1 MKPYY
6 VVPVVIITSGN
17 VKDKIGLNEL
27 RGWRVG
33 TVTGYAVEEYLIENN
48 ANRFHLIGVNSVP
61 EGLRKVSS
69 GEIDAFVENLGIT
82 SYYIEKE
89 GIPNLRIAGDVGYKY
104 AVTIGVS
111 RKYPL
116 LASSVDKALN
126 SISRDELDD
135 IINKWISSGINRWLD
150 LSTVR
155 ALKVISLFI
164 LLLISGLIIITIFL
178 KRKLNRELDH
188 LRHVKSRL
196 SEKSELLQLITE
208 VTPIGAWDFNP
219 VKGTGYLEDQWYIM
233 FGYEPIHME
242 IKLDEM
248 DNYICP
254 DDLESSRNELMN
266 YVRSGGK
273 GLYESKL
280 RIRNS
285 EGKYCW
291 VLARGRA
298 VEWDANGIPKRVIGM
313 HINIHDLI
321 TAEENLKISEERFR
335 SLFMRSPIPLANVTV
350 DGKILEVNEGL
361 TKFLGYTLDDIPDL
375 DHLWPVIYPD
385 AEYREKVLSDWGN
398 LIRQVIAGNTD
409 IEQKRNE
416 YRIRCKDGTDRVTV
430 IFTNIISGTIL
441 LGFLDITD
449 RRRAEEEKHH
459 LQEQLFQSQRL
470 ESMGILAG
478 GIAHDFNNMLGIIIG
493 YAELAMT
500 ELTSGNSLYDY
511 FEQILDA
518 ARKSANLTR
527 QLLTFARSQSTSP
540 ELFNMNE
547 LIDSMLK
554 MLQRL
559 IGENIKLSWS
569 PSSNPCMVEI
579 DRSQFEQILMNLC
592 VNSKDAIRDVGK
604 ISIHTEEIFFDE
616 TYSLSHSE
624 SAPGH
629 YILLSIS
636 DTGCGMDAKTKK
648 HIFDPFFTTKGQGK
662 GTGLGLST
670 VYGIIKQN
678 MGFINVYS
686 EPGKGSVFNIYIP
699 RFSGESKGALLN
711 TDDDIPKGRGEVIL
725 IVEDDPAHLSMITR
739 MLGNLGYS
747 VVSANSP
754 ASAIKIMKENNEID
768 MFITDVIMPEM
779 NGGDL
784 AARLLEI
791 RPSVKYF
798 FMSGY
803 TPDIYLDNELLE
815 EGAAILQK
823 PFSLRNIAQKI
834 RKMLD

>member
-1 MKPYY
+1 
-6 VVPVVIITSGN
+6 
-17 VKDKIGLNEL
+17 
-27 RGWRVG
+27 
-33 TVTGYAVEEYLIENN
+33 
-48 ANRFHLIGVNSVP
+48 
-61 EGLRKVSS
+61 
-69 GEIDAFVENLGIT
+69 
-82 SYYIEKE
+82 
-89 GIPNLRIAGDVGYKY
+89 
-104 AVTIGVS
+104 
-111 RKYPL
+111 
-116 LASSVDKALN
+116 
-126 SISRDELDD
+126 
-135 IINKWISSGINRWLD
+135 
-150 LSTVR
+150 
-155 ALKVISLFI
+155 
-164 LLLISGLIIITIFL
+164 
-178 KRKLNRELDH
+178 
-188 LRHVKSRL
+188 
-196 SEKSELLQLITE
+196 
-208 VTPIGAWDFNP
+208 
-219 VKGTGYLEDQWYIM
+219 
-233 FGYEPIHME
+233 ME

-254 DDLESSRNELMN
+254 DDLELSRNEFLN

-361 TKFLGYTLDDIPDL
+361 TKLLGYTLDDIPDL

-385 AEYREKVLSDWGN
+385 AEYREKVLYDWGN

-409 IEQKRNE
+409 IEQKKNE

-540 ELFNMNE
+540 ELFNINE

-592 VNSKDAIRDVGK
+592 VNAKDAIRDVGK
-604 ISIHTEEIFFDE
+604 ISIRTEEIFFDE
-616 TYSLSHSE
+616 AYGLSHSE

-636 DTGCGMDAKTKK
+636 DTGCGMDEEIKK

-699 RFSGESKGALLN
+699 RFSGESKGTLLN

-747 VVSANSP
+747 VLPANSP
-754 ASAIKIMKENNEID
+754 ASAIQIMKENNEID

-784 AARLLEI
+784 AARLLKI